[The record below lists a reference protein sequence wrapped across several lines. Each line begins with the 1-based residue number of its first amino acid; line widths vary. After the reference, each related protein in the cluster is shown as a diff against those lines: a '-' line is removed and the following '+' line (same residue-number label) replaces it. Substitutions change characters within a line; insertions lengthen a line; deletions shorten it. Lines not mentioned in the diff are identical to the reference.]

1 MKQNKRLIK
10 LLLCAVVISLVATV
24 GVAAEEQ
31 EVKGTVE
38 QTDVGFVIK
47 AEDANYIVVGQ
58 DLSEMVGKEVMVT
71 GTVSESEKGKTIKVM
86 EFKEIEK

>member
-1 MKQNKRLIK
+1 MKQNKRLFK
-10 LLLCAVVISLVATV
+10 LLLCAIVISLVAIA

-31 EVKGTVE
+31 VVKGTVE
-38 QTDVGFVIK
+38 QTDVGFVIE

-71 GTVSESEKGKTIKVM
+71 GTVSESEEGKTLIYKA
-86 EFKEIEK
+86 F